1 MSIYTN
7 WFLAS
12 RPWSFSMTFISVSVG
27 AALAQNVTDFS
38 WGLYLLTLI
47 GGVLGHAGTNLIN
60 DYYDV
65 KSGVD
70 DAEAKTA
77 QYRPHPLVEGK
88 LPPLSVRNAAL
99 ALLGLTAIIAI
110 ILAAVSGFKIII
122 LGAAGILLSLT
133 YTAPP
138 FKYKYLALGEFSVF
152 LIWGPLMVEGAFFVQ
167 AGHFSGTALAVSIPF
182 GALVAL
188 VLLANNIRDIEHDAS
203 KGIKTIAI
211 VLGRARSM
219 TLYKALMAAAY
230 FSVSLMAVAGVVSPL
245 ALITLLSLPIA
256 IKLFKEMSGMPPSDA
271 DARTAK
277 LDTAFGLLLVLSLA
291 LS

>member
-1 MSIYTN
+1 MSMYKN

-12 RPWSFSMTFISVSVG
+12 RPWSFSMTFISLSVG
-27 AALAQNVTDFS
+27 AALAQNVVDFS
-38 WGLYLLTLI
+38 FGLYLLSLL
-47 GGVLGHAGTNLIN
+47 GGVIGHAGTNLIN

-88 LPPLSVRNAAL
+88 LPPVAVRNAAL
-99 ALLGLTAIIAI
+99 ALLAVTGVIAL
-110 ILAAVSGFKIII
+110 ILAAVSGFEIVL
-122 LGAAGILLSLT
+122 LGAAGILLSLA

-138 FKYKYLALGEFSVF
+138 FKYKYFALGELSVF
-152 LIWGPLMVEGAFFVQ
+152 LIWGPIMVQGAFFVQ
-167 AGHFSGTALAVSIPF
+167 AGHFSATALAVSIPF

-203 KGIKTIAI
+203 KGIRTIAI

-230 FSVSLMAVAGVVSPL
+230 VSVSLMAVTGYVSPL
-245 ALITLLSLPIA
+245 ALITLFSLPIA
-256 IKLFKEMSGMPPSDA
+256 VKLFKEMSGMPPSDA

-277 LDTAFGLLLVLSLA
+277 LDTAFGLLLVASLA
-291 LS
+291 FS